1 MGMYFNTAATTE
13 MNGKINNA
21 FSGGNIAFWKN
32 PMRRNLFGR
41 IGEGGASLA
50 SIAGQNGLFPNAG
63 YSSAVGR
70 RWFKWLDDLEAN
82 ANASLRVH
90 FFKHLD
96 PTAKCKEIIFQV
108 APKAN
113 LPISIRARRDP
124 ASGNV
129 PYTLI
134 VNIDT
139 PTAMAVR
146 AAIKRR
152 MKTRKK
158 AKM

>member
-13 MNGKINNA
+13 MNEKINNA
-21 FSGGNIAFWKN
+21 FSGGNIDFWKN
-32 PMRRNLFGR
+32 SARRNLFGK

-50 SIAGQNGLFPNAG
+50 SIAGQSGLFPNAG
-63 YSSAVGR
+63 YNSGVGK

-82 ANASLRVH
+82 ANASLREH

-96 PTAKCKEIIFQV
+96 PNGKCMEIIFHV
-108 APKAN
+108 SPKAS

-134 VNIDT
+134 VNIET
-139 PTAMAVR
+139 PTARAVR
-146 AAIKRR
+146 EAIKKK
-152 MKTRKK
+152 MKSRKK
-158 AKM
+158 AKT